1 MSMSPSAQAFV
12 DKLTSKGIQCEHK
25 DTADGG
31 DLISVWFS
39 GSEPNVNY
47 EILIVIDKQESSV
60 ILRCYG
66 IYPVPKNKKT
76 LMLKTLNQLNMNYR
90 WVKFYLDEDS
100 EVAAGADAIINPH
113 TAADVTYEMT
123 VRTLNIIDDSY
134 AQIRGTLE

>member
-25 DTADGG
+25 DTVDGG

-60 ILRCYG
+60 IIRCYG
-66 IYPVPKNKKT
+66 IYPVPKNKRT
-76 LMLKTLNQLNMNYR
+76 LVLKTLNRLNMNYR

-113 TAADVTYEMT
+113 TVADVTYEM
-123 VRTLNIIDDSY
+123 VIRTLNIIDDSY
-134 AQIRGTLE
+134 AQIKETVD

>member
-25 DTADGG
+25 DTVDGG

-47 EILIVIDKQESSV
+47 EILIVLDKQETSV
-60 ILRCYG
+60 IIRCYG
-66 IYPVPKNKKT
+66 IYKVPKNKRT
-76 LMLKTLNQLNMNYR
+76 MVLKTLNQLNMNYR

-113 TAADVTYEMT
+113 TAADVTYEMV

-134 AQIRGTLE
+134 AQIKSTLD